1 MSEFLKPTGLNIQWA
16 SAGDILDPGD
26 TKYQTGWS
34 VEIPPRQWENYI
46 QNKQDNF
53 IAHANQHGICVWDAE
68 TEYQWTALGTKSL
81 VMGSDGAIYR
91 ALTTNTNQDPTLTVG
106 VHWEIAFSNAGDFY
120 TKTET
125 DGLYLAKAQNL
136 ADLTNTATA
145 RTNLSVYSQAQTY
158 TKTEVD
164 AKTTVASTAQAQ
176 AWTSNTTLLSPLR
189 LAEALQGANQSL
201 TANGFQK
208 LPGGLIHQ
216 WITATITNGAGQSVS
231 LPITFP
237 NGVLFA
243 GAGEVTEVTGN
254 YYFCQITASSTTNL
268 TVAVYGAA
276 AGVVPTAQNNQSVKF
291 HIIGY

>member
-1 MSEFLKPTGLNIQWA
+1 MPEILKPSKLNLIWA

-26 TKYQTGWS
+26 TKYALGWS
-34 VEIPPRQWENYI
+34 PEIPPRQWENYI

-120 TKTET
+120 TKVEA
-125 DGLYLAKAQNL
+125 DALYLAKAQNL
-136 ADLTNTATA
+136 ADLTNFATA

-176 AWTSNTTLLSPLR
+176 AWTSNTTLITPLR
-189 LAEALQGANQSL
+189 LAEAFQAANQSK
-201 TANGFQK
+201 TTNGFQK
-208 LPGGLIHQ
+208 IPGGLVVQ
-216 WITATITNGAGQSVS
+216 WGRITTTVFSNGINVV
-231 LPITFP
+231 TFP
-237 NGVLFA
+237 IAFPTSALMIVASPNAQPTGFV
-243 GAGEVTEVTGN
+243 GAEVVNTTTANVT
-254 YYFCQITASSTTNL
+254 STST
-268 TVAVYGAA
+268 GAQDINWIA
-276 AGVVPTAQNNQSVKF
+276 
-291 HIIGY
+291 IGI